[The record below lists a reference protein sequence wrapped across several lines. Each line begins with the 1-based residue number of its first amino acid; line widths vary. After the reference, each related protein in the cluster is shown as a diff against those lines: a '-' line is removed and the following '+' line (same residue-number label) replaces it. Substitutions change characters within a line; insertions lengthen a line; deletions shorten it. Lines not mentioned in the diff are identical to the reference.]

1 MTAPARLATPFYYG
15 WVIVGLS
22 AFMQI
27 FSIGLLFY
35 AIGVSL
41 LPWMETFD
49 VGRGALSTV
58 PFACTIAISI
68 LSPLAGPIFDKY
80 PARMLV
86 TLSLVALAAG
96 LFGVALAQSV
106 TQLVIVHA
114 TLLTIGAT
122 GAGAF
127 AAQTL
132 SAKWFARRRGLAL
145 ALAASGSGLGGLIM
159 PFIMAITIEA
169 YGWRATY
176 AGIAVF
182 VLAVLVPMALAL
194 VRNPP
199 EELDPI
205 EHVDMPG
212 GAALATAAA
221 AGKAVKLTTMK
232 VLRNPVFLVT
242 ALGMGSLLAVQLILQ
257 FYLPA
262 MGSDLGRNPAEAAML
277 TSILAGGALLS
288 KPFWGTI
295 IDRTDPRLSYFGL
308 AIVYAATLIV
318 LAGWAGPWTYLTL
331 VLIAAA
337 CGFASG
343 AMQPLLGV
351 VLARTFGREN
361 FGRVLGLGYLFM
373 NVSSFAP
380 VLSAVIYERTG
391 SYALTSAILLAT
403 LVLMLVLF
411 MRLVNQRH
419 NVAPVPAKG

>member
-1 MTAPARLATPFYYG
+1 MTDASHPATPFYYG
-15 WVIVGLS
+15 WVIVAFS
-22 AFMQI
+22 AAMQI

-35 AIGVSL
+35 ANGVAL
-41 LPWMETFD
+41 LPWMGTFG
-49 VGRGALSTV
+49 VGRAALSAV

-68 LSPLAGPIFDKY
+68 LSPFAGPVFDRY
-80 PARMLV
+80 PARLLV
-86 TLSLVALAAG
+86 TCSLVSLAVG
-96 LFGVALAQSV
+96 LFGVSLAQSV
-106 TQLVIVHA
+106 FQLIAVHA

-145 ALAASGSGLGGLIM
+145 ALAASGAGLGGLIM
-159 PFIMAITIEA
+159 PYIMAITIEA

-182 VLAVLVPMALAL
+182 VLVVLVPIAFMLI
-194 VRNPP
+194 RNPP
-199 EELDPI
+199 AVLAPI
-205 EHVDMPG
+205 ERVEY
-212 GAALATAAA
+212 AAQQPA
-221 AGKAVKLTTMK
+221 AGPGDAPARLTTMMI
-232 VLRNPVFLVT
+232 LRNPVFLVT
-242 ALGMGSLLAVQLILQ
+242 TLGMGSLVAVQVILQ

-262 MGSDLGRNPAEAAML
+262 MGSELGSTPAQAALL
-277 TSILAGGALLS
+277 TSILAGGALIS
-288 KPFWGTI
+288 KPFWGYV
-295 IDRTDPRLSYFGL
+295 IDRSDPRYSFLGL
-308 AIVYAATLIV
+308 ALVYAWTLIV
-318 LAGWAGPWTYLTL
+318 LGTWLGPITYRNL
-331 VLIAAA
+331 VFVAAI

-391 SYALTSAILLAT
+391 SYSLTSAILMVL
-403 LVLMLVLF
+403 LVLMLALF
-411 MRLVNQRH
+411 MRMVTNRR
-419 NVAPVPAKG
+419 VTGAASAPA